1 MYGLDI
7 EGLFTGELSV
17 IRAARLTAELP
28 RGSQI
33 WVALGGGKSVTAEWE
48 LLNAIEY
55 HGRSLLWQ
63 NGDPKKAGKAPEP
76 MPYPEVNAK
85 YASTPQKKKSSEYV
99 SDRAAARAK
108 QLREKH
114 RSEG

>member
-1 MYGLDI
+1 ML
-7 EGLFTGELSV
+7 TGK
-17 IRAARLTAELP
+17 LP
-28 RGSQI
+28 RGSEI
-33 WVALGGGKSVTAEWE
+33 WVALGGPKAVTAEWE

-85 YASTPQKKKSSEYV
+85 YASTPQKKKPTEDYASSRVE
-99 SDRAAARAK
+99 ARLK
-108 QLREKH
+108 QLKSKH
-114 RSEG
+114 TDKG

>member
-7 EGLFTGELSV
+7 EGLYTGEISV
-17 IRAARLTAELP
+17 IRAARLTSELP

-85 YASTPQKKKSSEYV
+85 YASTPQKKSTDEYV
-99 SDRAAARAK
+99 SSRAEARAK
-108 QLREKH
+108 QLRSKQTDK
-114 RSEG
+114 G